1 MFIFPFSLYQKAG
14 RRTKHYKAVVSI
26 TAFEYTIR
34 SVPINKDGFKI
45 QWYTSASG
53 LCL

>member
-14 RRTKHYKAVVSI
+14 SRAKHYEAVVSI

-34 SVPINKDGFKI
+34 RVPINKDADKI
-45 QWYTSASG
+45 KHMVMS
-53 LCL
+53 